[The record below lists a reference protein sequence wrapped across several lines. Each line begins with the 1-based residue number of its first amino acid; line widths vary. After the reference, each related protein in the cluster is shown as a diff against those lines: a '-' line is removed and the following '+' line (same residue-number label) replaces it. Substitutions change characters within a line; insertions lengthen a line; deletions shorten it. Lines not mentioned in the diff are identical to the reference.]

1 MPADA
6 FVVVNDVTASVQD
19 RFTAIYLDWPRMV
32 RGMSVDHVDAG
43 VDQSVRERDV
53 AGCGRIAPIG
63 SPMHRDYG
71 DIAGAFVRQH
81 LCRHIVGDVA
91 LRRIPDQPH
100 SGPVAAGGPGF
111 GDAAGFRRYRADDH
125 PAFMANRD

>member
-1 MPADA
+1 
-6 FVVVNDVTASVQD
+6 
-19 RFTAIYLDWPRMV
+19 
-32 RGMSVDHVDAG
+32 
-43 VDQSVRERDV
+43 
-53 AGCGRIAPIG
+53 
-63 SPMHRDYG
+63 MHRDYG